1 MSTNVSPVGAL
12 DFESE
17 VLKADKLVIVD
28 FWAEWC
34 GPCKMIAPL
43 LDEIAK
49 EMPDK
54 VKIVKVNVDN
64 EQQLAQQFGIYNI
77 PTLLFFKGGAVTRA
91 GRRHR
96 RQEGAGREN
105 QLPRLI
111 QGVRARQMNFSAGVA

>member
-1 MSTNVSPVGAL
+1 MSANVSSVGAL

-43 LDEIAK
+43 LDEVAK

-64 EQQLAQQFGIYNI
+64 EQQLAQQYGIYNI
-77 PTLLFFKGGAVTRA
+77 PTLIFFKGGTVCE
-91 GRRHR
+91 
-96 RQEGAGREN
+96 Q
-105 QLPRLI
+105 I
-111 QGVRARQMNFSAGVA
+111 QGTTAKKILVEKINSNA

>member
-43 LDEIAK
+43 LDEIAR
-49 EMPDK
+49 ELPDK
-54 VKIVKVNVDN
+54 VKIVKVDV
-64 EQQLAQQFGIYNI
+64 EAEPQLAQQFGIYNI
-77 PTLLFFKGGAVTRA
+77 PTLLFFKDGKVKEQVVGT
-91 GRRHR
+91 
-96 RQEGAGREN
+96 
-105 QLPRLI
+105 
-111 QGVRARQMNFSAGVA
+111 VAKKVLVEKINAHA

>member
-12 DFESE
+12 EFESE

-43 LDEIAK
+43 LDEVAR
-49 EMPDK
+49 ELPEK

-64 EQQLAQQFGIYNI
+64 EPQLAQQYGIYNI
-77 PTLLFFKGGAVTRA
+77 PTLLFFKGGAVKEQVVGTA
-91 GRRHR
+91 AKKVLVEKINAH
-96 RQEGAGREN
+96 A
-105 QLPRLI
+105 
-111 QGVRARQMNFSAGVA
+111 